1 MKIEYNY
8 MFCVLLY
15 HKTYIYYYI
24 NININIIIIMQ
35 TYEEDTKVEDNDS
48 YIDENIVD
56 NNTID
61 TDTKVSEK
69 KTRKPRTVIKHEKL
83 SSCYDMTSKY
93 IEIGIDEAGR
103 GPMLGRVYTAAVILP
118 KDDTFDHSLMK
129 DSKRFHSEKKIKEAA
144 EYIKKHAIMW
154 NVQYAEKEEIDK
166 VNIRNATHK
175 SMHKCVL
182 NILQRLHN
190 QTDLSNCN
198 ISYENEYHL
207 LVDGNDF
214 KPFMM
219 LRMDDGLVQVPHT
232 CIEGGDNKYSA
243 IAAAS
248 ILAKVERDN
257 YIEELCKE
265 YPQLDERYGLLKNK
279 GYGTKIHMDGI
290 KKYGISQFHRNSFGI
305 CKTEKLN
312 VI

>member
-1 MKIEYNY
+1 MENHIDIENENK
-8 MFCVLLY
+8 
-15 HKTYIYYYI
+15 HIENEKKHI
-24 NININIIIIMQ
+24 
-35 TYEEDTKVEDNDS
+35 EDNHIENENEENH
-48 YIDENIVD
+48 IDIEN
-56 NNTID
+56 
-61 TDTKVSEK
+61 EK
-69 KTRKPRTVIKHEKL
+69 NHIEEKSKKKARKPRTIIKHECL
-83 SSCYDMTSKY
+83 LSCYDSNSNS

-129 DSKRFHSEKKIKEAA
+129 DSKRFHSDKKIKEAA
-144 EYIKKHAIMW
+144 DYIKKNAIMW
-154 NVQYAEKEEIDK
+154 NVQYSEKEEIDK
-166 VNIRNATHK
+166 LNIRNATHK
-175 SMHKCVL
+175 SMHKSVL
-182 NILQRLHN
+182 DILHASG
-190 QTDLSNCN
+190 D
-198 ISYENEYHL
+198 ENKYHL

-214 KPFMM
+214 KPIMM
-219 LRMDDGLVQVPHT
+219 LHMEDGLVQVPHT

-265 YPQLDERYGLLKNK
+265 YPLLDERYGLINNK

-290 KKYGISQFHRNSFGI
+290 KKYGISQFHRTSFGI

-312 VI
+312 MI

>member
-1 MKIEYNY
+1 M
-8 MFCVLLY
+8 
-15 HKTYIYYYI
+15 
-24 NININIIIIMQ
+24 
-35 TYEEDTKVEDNDS
+35 EEEKE
-48 YIDENIVD
+48 IV
-56 NNTID
+56 
-61 TDTKVSEK
+61 K
-69 KTRKPRTVIKHEKL
+69 KTRKPRTIIKHECL
-83 SSCYDMTSKY
+83 SSCYDSNSSS

-129 DSKRFHSEKKIKEAA
+129 DSKRFHSDKKIKEAA
-144 EYIKKHAIMW
+144 EYIKKNAIMW
-154 NVQYAEKEEIDK
+154 SVQYSEKEEIDK
-166 VNIRNATHK
+166 LNIRNATHK
-175 SMHKCVL
+175 SMHKSVL
-182 NILQRLHN
+182 DILHN
-190 QTDLSNCN
+190 KQQNVDLSNSE
-198 ISYENEYHL
+198 IHYENEYHL

-214 KPFMM
+214 KPFMI
-219 LRMDDGLVQVPHT
+219 LRMEDGLVQVPHT

-265 YPQLDERYGLLKNK
+265 YPQLDERYGLINNK

-290 KKYGISQFHRNSFGI
+290 KKYGISQFHRTSFGI

-312 VI
+312 IV